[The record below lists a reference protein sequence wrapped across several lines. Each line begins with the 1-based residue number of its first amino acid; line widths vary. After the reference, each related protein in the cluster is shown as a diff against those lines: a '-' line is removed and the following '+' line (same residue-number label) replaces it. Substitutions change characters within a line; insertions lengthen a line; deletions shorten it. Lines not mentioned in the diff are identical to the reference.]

1 MTVPAT
7 GGAMW
12 ATLEEQ
18 GVISRRALRLPDH
31 ISESEMTALGVMFSD
46 VDDTSRFLLGDL
58 LVAATS
64 RYGDDFAV
72 SVMEATGL
80 SLQSCNNLAS
90 ICRRVQPNVRRQ
102 ELRFH
107 THAVVAPLEPSEQKR
122 LLKLAV
128 DNQWTRQKLRDEVY
142 GEKVLPPVVTDDLEQ
157 VARDLLAGAKQMM
170 DGWLISRDSY
180 QRLRAALGETDG

>member
-1 MTVPAT
+1 MC
-7 GGAMW
+7 
-12 ATLEEQ
+12 ATLDPQ
-18 GVISRRALRLPDH
+18 CFISRRSLRLPDT

-58 LVAATS
+58 LVAASS

-72 SVMEATGL
+72 TVMEATGL
-80 SLQSCNNLAS
+80 SYQSCSNLAS
-90 ICRRVQPNVRRQ
+90 ICRRVKPNVRRQ

-128 DNQWTRQKLRDEVY
+128 DNQWTRQRLRDEVY
-142 GEKVLPPVVTDDLEQ
+142 GEKVLPPVVSNDLPK
-157 VARDLLAGAKQMM
+157 VARMLLDGARQMG
-170 DGWLISRDSY
+170 DGWMISNDSY
-180 QRLRAALGETDG
+180 QRLKITLEGEDV

>member
-7 GGAMW
+7 GGSLW
-12 ATLEEQ
+12 VSLEQ
-18 GVISRRALRLPDH
+18 SGVISRRALRLPDT

-72 SVMEATGL
+72 TVMEATGL
-80 SLQSCNNLAS
+80 SFQSCANLAS
-90 ICRRVQPNVRRQ
+90 VCRRVKPNVRRQ

-122 LLKLAV
+122 LLGLAV
-128 DNQWTRQKLRDEVY
+128 ENQWTRQRLRDEVY
-142 GEKVLPPVVTDDLEQ
+142 GEKVLPPAVSNDLPDI
-157 VARDLLAGAKQMM
+157 VRDTLSGAKEMM
-170 DGWLISRDSY
+170 GGWLISRDSY
-180 QRLRAALGETDG
+180 QRLKAALGETE

>member
-1 MTVPAT
+1 MTVSAT
-7 GGAMW
+7 GVSLW
-12 ATLEEQ
+12 VSLEQ
-18 GVISRRALRLPDH
+18 SGVISRRALRLPDT

-58 LVAATS
+58 LVASTS

-72 SVMEATGL
+72 TVMEATGL
-80 SLQSCNNLAS
+80 AFQTCQNLQS

-122 LLKLAV
+122 LLGLAV
-128 DNQWTRQKLRDEVY
+128 DNQWTRQRLRDEVY
-142 GEKVLPPVVTDDLEQ
+142 GEKVLPPAVSDDLPD
-157 VARDLLAGAKQMM
+157 VVRATLLGAREMM

-180 QRLRAALGETDG
+180 QRLSAALGEEC

>member
-7 GGAMW
+7 GADLW
-12 ATLEEQ
+12 LTLEQ
-18 GVISRRALRLPDH
+18 SGVISRRALRLPDT

-58 LVAATS
+58 LVAASS

-80 SLQSCNNLAS
+80 SYQSCANIAS
-90 ICRRVQPNVRRQ
+90 VCRRVKPNVRRQ

-122 LLKLAV
+122 LLGLAV
-128 DNQWTRQKLRDEVY
+128 DNQWTRQRLKDEVY
-142 GEKVLPPVVTDDLEQ
+142 GEKVLPPAVNDDLAD
-157 VARDLLAGAKQMM
+157 VARDLLAGAKQMG
-170 DGWLISRDSY
+170 DGWMITRDSY
-180 QRLRAALGETDG
+180 QRLKAALGETDG

>member
-7 GGAMW
+7 GANLWME
-12 ATLEEQ
+12 LESA
-18 GVISRRALRLPDH
+18 GVISRRALRLPDT

-80 SLQSCNNLAS
+80 SFQSCANLAS
-90 ICRRVQPNVRRQ
+90 VCRRVKPNVRRQ

-107 THAVVAPLEPSEQKR
+107 THAVVAALEPSEQKR
-122 LLKLAV
+122 LLGLAV
-128 DNQWTRQKLRDEVY
+128 ENQWTRQRLRDEVY
-142 GEKVLPPVVTDDLEQ
+142 GEKVLPPTVSDDLPD
-157 VARDLLAGAKQMM
+157 VVRDALSGAKEMM

-180 QRLRAALGETDG
+180 VRLKAAVEGDE